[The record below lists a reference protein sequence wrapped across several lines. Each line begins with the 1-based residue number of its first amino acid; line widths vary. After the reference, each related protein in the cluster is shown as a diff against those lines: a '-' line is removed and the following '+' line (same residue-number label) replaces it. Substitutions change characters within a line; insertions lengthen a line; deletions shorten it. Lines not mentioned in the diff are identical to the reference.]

1 MRSAFFRTLL
11 ELATTDPRVELVVG
25 DLGFGS
31 IEEFADQY
39 PDRFLNVGVAEQNM
53 MGVATGLSMTGST
66 VFVYSIG
73 NFPTLRCLEQ
83 VRNDICYHQANVKIV
98 SVGGGFTY
106 GPLGASHHAT
116 EDLAIVRALPGIA
129 VAAPGDAFESE
140 AITREAGALNGPVY
154 LRLERDGTPVH
165 DRVPSLPPGSSVR
178 VVEGDDVAILVT
190 GGLLPHAVEAASLL
204 AEGGVNARVVSM
216 PWIAPLDHDTVV
228 ASGVGTRLVVTM
240 EEHSAIGGLGGA
252 VAEVLAGETVTA
264 PLLRLG
270 LPSRFSCIVGDQEF
284 LRRAHGLDPSSVAD
298 RILQRIGAQT
308 GVSAS

>member
-11 ELATTDPRVELVVG
+11 ELAGADPSVELVVG

-31 IEEFADQY
+31 IEEFAGRY

-53 MGVATGLSMTGST
+53 IGVATGLSMTGST

-106 GPLGASHHAT
+106 GQLGASHHAT
-116 EDLAIVRALPGIA
+116 EDLAVVRVLPGIA
-129 VAAPGDAFESE
+129 VAAPGDGFESE
-140 AITREAGALNGPVY
+140 AITREAGSMDGPLY
-154 LRLERDGTPVH
+154 LRLERDGAPVH
-165 DRVPSLPPGSSVR
+165 DHVPNLPPGSSVR

-190 GGLLPHAVEAASLL
+190 GGLLHNAVEAAALL
-204 AEGGVNARVVSM
+204 AERGVAARVVSM
-216 PWIAPLDHDTVV
+216 PWISPLDH
-228 ASGVGTRLVVTM
+228 ASVLAAGSDTRLVVTV

-252 VAEVLAGETVTA
+252 VAEVLAGETTTA

-270 LPSRFSCIVGDQEF
+270 LPSQFSCLVGDQDY
-284 LRRAHGLDPSSVAD
+284 LRQAHGLDPSSVAD
-298 RILQRIGAQT
+298 RILQRIGAQAGAT
-308 GVSAS
+308 AG